1 MGGLGGTSARIRTGD
16 FLDRAHDNG
25 ENRPCVLGVGG
36 IGAPQWTACELLQRA
51 PDALTD
57 RARAGCRYHGQDE
70 AAQPS
75 AWPYP
80 RHQRGAVPKP
90 SVVQIWI
97 MMAEGSGRQRGRI
110 DAIVQRRR
118 DGIAR
123 ASNLMGALCTR
134 LRPREG

>member
-1 MGGLGGTSARIRTGD
+1 
-16 FLDRAHDNG
+16 
-25 ENRPCVLGVGG
+25 
-36 IGAPQWTACELLQRA
+36 
-51 PDALTD
+51 
-57 RARAGCRYHGQDE
+57 
-70 AAQPS
+70 
-75 AWPYP
+75 
-80 RHQRGAVPKP
+80 VPKP